1 MEMDRSTVTLMD
13 EAGRSLTC
21 YVEVS
26 VPIDQEEYA
35 LLNPVDYPVD
45 IFSWVVNEE
54 DEEIIQPIEDDE
66 VSKIFATAQAVLA
79 EQNLKLKRS
88 ALSLT
93 VEGDLP
99 DIDEEEILILEMEDG
114 DPEAE
119 QEEYQLLATF
129 FEEEQEYS
137 IYTPIDPV
145 LFVVRLRDNLQP
157 ELLSP
162 EEFQALQPKLQPL
175 LEERLMDDIEDIE

>member
-13 EAGRSLTC
+13 ESGHSLTC

-26 VPIDQEEYA
+26 VPIDDEEYA

-45 IFSWVVNEE
+45 IFGWVVGDD
-54 DEEIIQPIEDDE
+54 DEEVIQPVEE
-66 VSKIFATAQAVLA
+66 EELGQIFATAQAVLA
-79 EQNLKLKRS
+79 EQNLKLRRS

-99 DIDEEEILILEMEDG
+99 DIDEEEILILEMEEG
-114 DPEAE
+114 DSVTE

-129 FEEEQEYS
+129 FDQEQEYS

-145 LFVVRLRDNLQP
+145 LFVVRLRENMQP

-175 LEERLMDDIEDIE
+175 LEERLMDDVE

>member
-13 EAGRSLTC
+13 EAGHSLTC

-45 IFSWVVNEE
+45 IFGWVVSQGE
-54 DEEIIQPIEDDE
+54 DEIIQPVEE
-66 VSKIFATAQAVLA
+66 KELAKIFPTAQAVLS

-114 DPEAE
+114 DSITE

-145 LFVVRLRDNLQP
+145 LFVVRLRENMQP

-162 EEFQALQPKLQPL
+162 EEFRTLQPKLQPL
-175 LEERLMDDIEDIE
+175 LEERLMDDLD

>member
-1 MEMDRSTVTLMD
+1 MEMNRSTVTLMD

-26 VPIDQEEYA
+26 VPIDDHEYA

-45 IFSWVVNEE
+45 IFGWKMDDDE
-54 DEEIIQPIEDDE
+54 EEIIQPIEE
-66 VSKIFATAQAVLA
+66 EELGEIFPTAQAVLA

-99 DIDEEEILILEMEDG
+99 EVDEEEILVLEMEED
-114 DPEAE
+114 DTLTE
-119 QEEYQLLATF
+119 QDEYQLLATF
-129 FEEEQEYS
+129 FHQEQEYS

-145 LFVVRLRDNLQP
+145 LFVVRLRDNMQP

-162 EEFQALQPKLQPL
+162 QEFQAIQPKLQPL
-175 LEERLMDDIEDIE
+175 LEERLMDELD

>member
-13 EAGRSLTC
+13 EAGHSLTC

-45 IFSWVVNEE
+45 VFSWVLNE
-54 DEEIIQPIEDDE
+54 DEDEIIQPIDDDE
-66 VSKIFATAQAVLA
+66 LVKIFPTAQAVLA

-99 DIDEEEILILEMEDG
+99 DIDEEEILILEMEEG
-114 DPEAE
+114 DSLTE

-145 LFVVRLRDNLQP
+145 LFVVRLRDKMQP

-162 EEFQALQPKLQPL
+162 KEFQSLQPKLQPL
-175 LEERLMDDIEDIE
+175 LEERLKEDLD

>member
-13 EAGRSLTC
+13 EAGHSLTC

-26 VPIDQEEYA
+26 VPIDDEEYA

-45 IFSWVVNEE
+45 IFSWVVNEA
-54 DEEIIQPIEDDE
+54 DDEIIQPVEDE
-66 VSKIFATAQAVLA
+66 ELLRIFPTAQAVLA
-79 EQNLKLKRS
+79 EQNLKLRRS

-99 DIDEEEILILEMEDG
+99 DIDEEEILILEMEEG
-114 DPEAE
+114 DSITE

-145 LFVVRLRDNLQP
+145 LFVVRLRDKMQP

-162 EEFQALQPKLQPL
+162 QEFQALQPRLQPL
-175 LEERLMDDIEDIE
+175 LEERLKEDLD

>member
-45 IFSWVVNEE
+45 IFGWVVTDEE
-54 DEEIIQPIEDDE
+54 DEIVQPVEE
-66 VSKIFATAQAVLA
+66 QELAKIFPTAQAVLS

-99 DIDEEEILILEMEDG
+99 DIDEEEILVLEMEEG
-114 DPEAE
+114 DEISE

-129 FEEEQEYS
+129 LRRNKS
-137 IYTPIDPV
+137 IRSI
-145 LFVVRLRDNLQP
+145 LQ
-157 ELLSP
+157 
-162 EEFQALQPKLQPL
+162 
-175 LEERLMDDIEDIE
+175 

>member
-21 YVEVS
+21 FVEVS

-45 IFSWVVNEE
+45 IFGWVVTDEE
-54 DEEIIQPIEDDE
+54 DEIVQPVEE
-66 VSKIFATAQAVLA
+66 QELAKIFPTAQAVLS

-99 DIDEEEILILEMEDG
+99 DIDEEEILVLEMEEG
-114 DPEAE
+114 DEISE

-145 LFVVRLRDNLQP
+145 LFVVRLRENMQP

-162 EEFQALQPKLQPL
+162 QEFQALQPKLQPL
-175 LEERLMDDIEDIE
+175 LEERLMDDLD

>member
-13 EAGRSLTC
+13 EAGHSLTC
-21 YVEVS
+21 YVEIS

-45 IFSWVVNEE
+45 IFSWIVNQEE
-54 DEEIIQPIEDDE
+54 DEIIQPVDNDE
-66 VSKIFATAQAVLA
+66 LVKVFPTAQAVLA

-88 ALSLT
+88 AFSLT

-99 DIDEEEILILEMEDG
+99 DFEEEEILILEMDE
-114 DPEAE
+114 EEEIAE

-145 LFVVRLRDNLQP
+145 LFIVRLRENMQP
-157 ELLSP
+157 ELLTP
-162 EEFQALQPKLQPL
+162 QEFQALQPKLQPL
-175 LEERLMDDIEDIE
+175 LEERLMDDLD

>member
-13 EAGRSLTC
+13 EAGHSLTC

-45 IFSWVVNEE
+45 IFSWVLNEE
-54 DEEIIQPIEDDE
+54 EDEIIQPIDDE
-66 VSKIFATAQAVLA
+66 ELVTIFPTAQAVLA

-99 DIDEEEILILEMEDG
+99 DIDEEEILILEMEEG
-114 DPEAE
+114 DAITE

-145 LFVVRLRDNLQP
+145 LFVVRLRDKMQP

-162 EEFQALQPKLQPL
+162 QEFQAIQPKLQPL
-175 LEERLMDDIEDIE
+175 LEERLKDDLD